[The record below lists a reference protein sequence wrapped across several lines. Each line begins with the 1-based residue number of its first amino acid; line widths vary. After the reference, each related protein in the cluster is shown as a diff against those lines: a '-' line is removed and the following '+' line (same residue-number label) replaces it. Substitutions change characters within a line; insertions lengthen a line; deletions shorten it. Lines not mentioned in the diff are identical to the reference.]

1 MLYNNKYTLL
11 KAGVIVVMTTEESD
25 VSLTWP
31 TSEEAGSHTQ
41 TSLQPEKERQLVTR
55 WPEKARSSAKGSR
68 QYTVSTASP
77 LSEDLRYLE

>member
-1 MLYNNKYTLL
+1 MLYNNKYILL

-31 TSEEAGSHTQ
+31 ASEEAGSHSQ

-55 WPEKARSSAKGSR
+55 
-68 QYTVSTASP
+68 
-77 LSEDLRYLE
+77 